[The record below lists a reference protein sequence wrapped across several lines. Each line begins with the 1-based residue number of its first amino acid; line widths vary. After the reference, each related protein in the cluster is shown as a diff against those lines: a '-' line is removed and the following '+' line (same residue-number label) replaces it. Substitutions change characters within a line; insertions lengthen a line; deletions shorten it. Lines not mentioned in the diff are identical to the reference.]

1 MKPLIKTLAILV
13 ALNLALL
20 TPNLAQDASKEQEKT
35 AGQAQAAAMKA
46 QAEAQKQAELAQ
58 KQAEAAVKQAQA
70 NALAAQAAIKNAAK
84 NVDARLLSLKLAGA
98 MSTTGAGPVLVIPA
112 AQMNPEDLAAIT
124 EDTNIMAR
132 IFEKKLQQAHIPSLG
147 GSFLTSL
154 LHTARNVPH
163 RLFAWSSQTIESIY
177 LDGFGVI
184 FLMQVDFP
192 LSPSPQAPEPN
203 QPQEDTDPLWS
214 QTKRQIYTP
223 DEYER
228 EREPSPEKEYDAE
241 KVQDLQ
247 RTLIE
252 TLQHAANIRNLQP
265 DHSVILVVRGYMSDQ
280 NMVITRTITQK
291 SDTEKSKVVA
301 LGASSAAEGGP
312 STAAVLII
320 RAKKSDIDAFSKG
333 GLDYDQFRERCELIT
348 Y

>member
-1 MKPLIKTLAILV
+1 MKPLIKMLAILV

-20 TPNLAQDASKEQEKT
+20 SPNLAQDASKEQEKA
-35 AGQAQAAAMKA
+35 AGEAQAAVMKA

-58 KQAEAAVKQAQA
+58 KQAEAAIKQAQA
-70 NALAAQAAIKNAAK
+70 NALAAQAAVRNAAK
-84 NVDARLLSLKLAGA
+84 NVDAGLLSLKSLGA
-98 MSTTGAGPVLVIPA
+98 MPAIGAGPVLVIPS
-112 AQMNPEDLAAIT
+112 AQMNPEDLTTIT
-124 EDTNIMAR
+124 EDTNIMTR
-132 IFEKKLQQAHIPSLG
+132 IFEKKLQEARISSPSA
-147 GSFLTSL
+147 SFRTSL
-154 LHTARNVPH
+154 LSTARSVP
-163 RLFAWSSQTIESIY
+163 RLFTSSKQTTESMY

-203 QPQEDTDPLWS
+203 EPQEDADPLWS
-214 QTKRQIYTP
+214 QTKRQIYAP
-223 DEYER
+223 DEYKR
-228 EREPSPEKEYDAE
+228 EKQRSPEKEYDAE

-252 TLQHAANIRNLQP
+252 ALQHAANIRNLQP
-265 DHSVILVVRGYMSDQ
+265 DHSVILVVRGCMSDQ
-280 NMVITRTITQK
+280 NVVVATAITQK
-291 SDTEKSKVVA
+291 NDPEVVT
-301 LGASSAAEGGP
+301 LRASSAGEANP
-312 STAAVLII
+312 SAAAVLII